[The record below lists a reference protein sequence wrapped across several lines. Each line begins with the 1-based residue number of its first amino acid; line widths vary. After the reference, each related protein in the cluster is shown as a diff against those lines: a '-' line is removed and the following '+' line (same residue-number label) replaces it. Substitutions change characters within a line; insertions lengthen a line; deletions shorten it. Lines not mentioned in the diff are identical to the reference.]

1 MAQDTSNYLIFDNQG
16 TGYTLGLALAGE
28 NTTLPVVYLSL
39 KGTELPGGTSLAFD
53 YSVNFLPRDIISQAG
68 DMFVSLPFAEFMVSY
83 LGNILNQVRRS
94 GAKPF
99 IVAESL
105 YGANKNLKD
114 HHVDDI
120 LHLFHAAEEAL
131 LASNL
136 PYAVIRPSLTY
147 EFLLETFFDT
157 ESNVLSLPF
166 ADAAVAACSR
176 KDVARLALALR
187 EDIPSC
193 ERKVFTLTG
202 PRPVTGLQI
211 ATALSKHY
219 QRNISYQPLTIEETN
234 TLLFQMGYNAY
245 QIDQY
250 QRIFDECRMGW
261 WGKYLATDFVKITKS
276 EPLTFEKFLS
286 LHK

>member
-1 MAQDTSNYLIFDNQG
+1 MAPDNLNYLIFDNRR
-16 TGYTLGLALAGE
+16 TGYALGLALTGDQA
-28 NTTLPVVYLSL
+28 NNPIVYLSL
-39 KGTELPGGTSLAFD
+39 KGEVLPGANSLAFD

-68 DMFVSLPFAEFMVSY
+68 DIFVSLPFAEYMVSY

-105 YGANKNLKD
+105 YGANKNMKD

-120 LHLFHAAEEAL
+120 LHLFHAAEETL

-147 EFLLETFFDT
+147 EFLLDTFFDAD
-157 ESNVLSLPF
+157 NKLFSLPF
-166 ADAAVAACSR
+166 ADAAVAVCSQT
-176 KDVARLALALR
+176 DVARLALALR
-187 EDIPSC
+187 DDIPSC

-202 PRPVTGLQI
+202 PRPVTGPQLT
-211 ATALSKHY
+211 AALSKHL
-219 QRNISYQPLTIEETN
+219 NSTITYNQLSAEETRN
-234 TLLFQMGYNAY
+234 LLALRGYNAY